1 MTKKKFAIRLA
12 IKAALFP
19 TIILAILAIC
29 NGSVIEE
36 NLKQEIAKWI
46 ICDLGLIC
54 IAETF
59 AYILCPSLYSFRE
72 TYSKKYKFW
81 RLGGM
86 SDEFVYLCQRIKN
99 YSFKENKKDWLYVG
113 LFLLLAL
120 AIALLFEWLV
130 R

>member
-1 MTKKKFAIRLA
+1 MTKKQFSIRLA
-12 IKAALFP
+12 IKAALFT
-19 TIILAILAIC
+19 TILVAIAAIS
-29 NGSVIEE
+29 NGSIVEE

-59 AYILCPSLYSFRE
+59 AYILCPSMYSFRE

-86 SDEFVYLCQRIKN
+86 RDEFVYLCQRIKN
-99 YSFKENKKDWLYVG
+99 YSFKENKKSWLWVA

-120 AIALLFEWLV
+120 AVFFLFEWLT